1 MHKLLYIRFIPANH
15 PDLTGIVPIFELQNL
30 MKLGHIDSLRKKKT
44 LSLGSKVG
52 IFDIFV
58 VLMLVCTINISG
70 TILKIG
76 PDFSKSFYSV
86 QYM

>member
-1 MHKLLYIRFIPANH
+1 MHKLLYISFIPANH

-30 MKLGHIDSLRKKKT
+30 MKLGYIDSLRKKT
-44 LSLGSKVG
+44 LSLGSKAG